1 MLRFCGWF
9 NSLNV
14 SFNPCFRGTCSWW
27 SVCPRYIHPSFWFQ
41 SLFSWNLLL
50 MTALSNASSSSTP
63 FQSLFS
69 WNLLLMSILPG
80 LWEAP
85 PSVSILVFVELA
97 LDAVGS
103 TAQRRSA
110 VGFNPCFRGTCSWCL
125 TGYSTGACVLLFQ
138 SLFSWNLLLMI
149 GIGLPSSYP
158 LSVSILVF
166 VELALDEQ
174 QIIGGFLNE
183 KFQSLFSWNLLLM
196 TGELDRI
203 QEGV

>member
-1 MLRFCGWF
+1 
-9 NSLNV
+9 
-14 SFNPCFRGTCSWW
+14 
-27 SVCPRYIHPSFWFQ
+27 
-41 SLFSWNLLL
+41 
-50 MTALSNASSSSTP
+50 
-63 FQSLFS
+63 
-69 WNLLLMSILPG
+69 
-80 LWEAP
+80 
-85 PSVSILVFVELA
+85 
-97 LDAVGS
+97 
-103 TAQRRSA
+103 
-110 VGFNPCFRGTCSWCL
+110 
-125 TGYSTGACVLLFQ
+125 
-138 SLFSWNLLLMI
+138 MI